1 MPNPWMNLW
10 IGAANASAGAA
21 RSLWAAEMRRQQTPM
36 INEMSRQMV
45 RIWVGAWAQ
54 PSFNTRNT
62 ARRR

>member
-1 MPNPWMNLW
+1 
-10 IGAANASAGAA
+10 
-21 RSLWAAEMRRQQTPM
+21 MRRQQTPM

-62 ARRR
+62 ARQR